1 MHTMAIHHARPGE
14 VFDLAHPQQEV
25 PNSQSTALFRTDDI
39 EVIRR
44 VLRAGEKVPEHRVD
58 GDMTLQCLSG
68 SVRVSAHGATQALA
82 PGKLMYVAACEPYR
96 LEGDGGEGVVLMTI
110 VRVREKGA

>member
-1 MHTMAIHHARPGE
+1 MAIHHAQPGE
-14 VFDLAHPQQEV
+14 IFDLAHPQQEV
-25 PNSQSTALFRTDDI
+25 PERQSTALFRTDDI

-44 VLRAGEKVPEHRVD
+44 VLRAGEKVPEHSVD

-68 SVRVSAHGATQALA
+68 AVKVIAHGDAQSLT
-82 PGKLMYVAACEPYR
+82 PGKLMYIASCAPYR

-110 VRVREKGA
+110 VRTREKGA

>member
-1 MHTMAIHHARPGE
+1 MAIHHARPGE

-25 PNSQSTALFRTDDI
+25 PNTQSTALFRTDDI

-44 VLRAGEKVPEHRVD
+44 VLRAGEKVPEHKVD
-58 GDMTLQCLSG
+58 GDMTLQCLAG
-68 SVRVSAHGATQALA
+68 AVKVCAHGAEQTIT
-82 PGKLMYVAACEPYR
+82 PGKLMYIASCEPYW

-110 VRVREKGA
+110 VRVRERGA